1 MAKRYSGNE
10 FASVTSV
17 TQCSSSAGTA
27 IADSATA
34 VPNAVSE
41 PVSINDGAPTAAT
54 SRAPRDGSIIAIAS
68 AITGAAAG
76 KLNHA

>member
-10 FASVTSV
+10 FASVPPV
-17 TQCSSSAGTA
+17 ARCSIFVRTA

-34 VPNAVSE
+34 APRAVNMPASA
-41 PVSINDGAPTAAT
+41 NDGAPTAAT
-54 SRAPRDGSIIAIAS
+54 SRAPKDGSITAIAS

-76 KLNHA
+76 KSMRS